1 MCNLRYCVLFFLM
14 FSISSCCVISALI
27 DLDDSVQKMTAWGQ
41 KMTASV
47 EFEQIRFSSLKLGQ
61 DKEYVLGLALPT
73 QKNLP
78 LDFSKQP
85 EQFRNKNGELIE
97 IYYMR
102 SGWLASESVTDSFT
116 PLTFTSGVLT
126 SIGYLTPR
134 REMSMFNGLL

>member
-14 FSISSCCVISALI
+14 FSISSCCVISGLL
-27 DLDDSVQKMTAWGQ
+27 DLDDFVERVE
-41 KMTASV
+41 ASV
-47 EFEQIRFSSLKLGQ
+47 KFEQIRSSSLKLGQ

-73 QKNLP
+73 QKDLP

-116 PLTFTSGVLT
+116 PLTFTSDVLT

-134 REMSMFNGLL
+134 REM

>member
-1 MCNLRYCVLFFLM
+1 
-14 FSISSCCVISALI
+14 
-27 DLDDSVQKMTAWGQ
+27 
-41 KMTASV
+41 MTASV

-102 SGWLASESVTDSFT
+102 SGWYSNGSVTDNFT

-126 SIGYLTPR
+126 SIGYMTPR
-134 REMSMFNGLL
+134 REM